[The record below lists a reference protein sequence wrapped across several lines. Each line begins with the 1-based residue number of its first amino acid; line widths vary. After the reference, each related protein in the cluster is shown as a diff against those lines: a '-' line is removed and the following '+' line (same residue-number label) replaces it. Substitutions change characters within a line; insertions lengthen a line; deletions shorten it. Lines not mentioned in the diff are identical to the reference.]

1 MNKLENIRIVL
12 SRPSHPGNIGAA
24 ARAMKTMGLS
34 RLYLVQPRKFPHPE
48 AHAMSAGC
56 TDVLDSAQVCDT
68 LPQALQGCSLAIG
81 MTARRRE
88 ISHPVVFPREAAHL
102 ALEQEQEVALVFG
115 NETSGMSND
124 EIILCQRLA
133 HIPAN
138 PEYSSLN
145 LAAAVQIMAY
155 ELRMTAETPLHKTG
169 GKAAKMATHDEIE
182 GFYSHLQHTLIDI
195 EFLNPAMPGRLMSR
209 LRRLFTRAGFQQEE
223 INILR
228 GILKAVNEK

>member
-12 SRPSHPGNIGAA
+12 SRPSHPGNIGAT
-24 ARAMKTMGLS
+24 ARAMKTMGLNK
-34 RLYLVQPRKFPHPE
+34 LYLVKPRKFPHAD

-56 TDVLDSAQVCDT
+56 PDVLDSAQVCDT
-68 LPQALQGCSLAIG
+68 LPQALQGCGLVIG

-88 ISHPVVFPREAAHL
+88 ISHPVVFPREAAQL
-102 ALEQEQEVALVFG
+102 VLESEQQVALVFG
-115 NETSGMSND
+115 NETSGMSN
-124 EIILCQRLA
+124 EELILCQRLA

-145 LAAAVQIMAY
+145 LAAAVQIMTY
-155 ELRMTAETPLHKTG
+155 ELRMAAETPLIAA
-169 GKAAKMATHDEIE
+169 GKPQKMATHDEIE
-182 GFYSHLQHTLIDI
+182 GFYAHLQQTLIEI

>member
-1 MNKLENIRIVL
+1 
-12 SRPSHPGNIGAA
+12 
-24 ARAMKTMGLS
+24 MKAMGLS
-34 RLYLVQPRKFPHPE
+34 KLYLVKPRKFPHAD

-56 TDVLDSAQVCDT
+56 TDVLDSAQVCDA
-68 LPQALQGCSLAIG
+68 LPQALQGCGLVIG
-81 MTARRRE
+81 MSARRRE
-88 ISHPVVFPREAAHL
+88 ISHPAVFPREAAQL
-102 ALEQEQEVALVFG
+102 ALQQEQEVALVFG
-115 NETSGMSND
+115 NETSGMSNA
-124 EIILCQRLA
+124 ELILCQRLA

-145 LAAAVQIMAY
+145 LAAAVQIMTY
-155 ELRMTAETPLHKTG
+155 ELFLAAETPLLKAG
-169 GKAAKMATHDEIE
+169 GKPPKMATHDEIE
-182 GFYSHLQHTLIDI
+182 GFYAHLQQTLIEI